1 MPYKA
6 IPKETKEEVLKFKDE
21 NVNFKLP
28 EMNGLKRTVVVKSF
42 VTLF

>member
-6 IPKETKEEVLKFKDE
+6 IPKETKKEVLKFKDE

-28 EMNGLKRTVVVKSF
+28 DMDSLKRPV
-42 VTLF
+42 LL